1 MWKIYIKYSCV
12 KTRPYNKMK
21 KMVVDAIESI

>member
-12 KTRPYNKMK
+12 ETRAYNKMK
-21 KMVVDAIESI
+21 KMVVDAIESV